1 MPFMK
6 RVPVLL
12 PATCATLAPILALA
26 LWTSPAEAQT
36 TRPAEQA
43 GTTRPAAPKPEVWM
57 GPPAYDNGRCL
68 RELFEHPDQWAA
80 TRERVD
86 VISYTDLNF
95 TKQFK
100 DDQELRRWL
109 VMLADWKI
117 KLALEVGAIKPWSHT
132 GARTFE
138 IEKPMWDRLRRLGG
152 RIHAVAMDEPLLCCR
167 KHIHKDDE
175 HALRETAEYVA
186 AVRRYDPSILV
197 GDIEPY
203 PSVPL
208 ADHYRWIESLNAR
221 LAERKV
227 RGLDF
232 YRLDVNWAEFV
243 AFNRGSWREVRQL
256 ELHCRRLKLPFSQIY
271 WASLFPAMQRKGLG
285 DDAAWYVGVMQQ
297 GYDYALVD
305 GRPDQIMVESWVAG
319 PSRCVPDT
327 ADFTFTRSVLDL
339 TKRLGR

>member
-1 MPFMK
+1 MK

-256 ELHCRRLKLPFSQIY
+256 ELHCRRLKLPFSLIY

>member
-1 MPFMK
+1 MK
-6 RVPVLL
+6 RLSVSL
-12 PATCATLAPILALA
+12 PTTYTALA
-26 LWTSPAEAQT
+26 LFLASALFAAPADAQT
-36 TRPAEQA
+36 TRPAAQA

-57 GPPAYDNGRCL
+57 GPPSYDNGRCF
-68 RELFEHPDQWAA
+68 RELFEHPDRWAA

-100 DDQELRRWL
+100 DDDELRRWL
-109 VMLADWKI
+109 GMLADWKI
-117 KLALEVGAIKPWSHT
+117 KLALEVGAIKPWSPT

-203 PSVPL
+203 PSIRL

-227 RGLDF
+227 RGMDF

-256 ELHCRRLKLPFSQIY
+256 ELHCRRLKLPFSLIY

-319 PSRCVPDT
+319 PSRCVPDA

-339 TKRLGR
+339 AQRLGR